1 MQYYIFS
8 FLLNHEYILC
18 DSTTDIDDICPTLWL
33 LQPQAMLQ
41 VWAEWLENS
50 MEEMDLG
57 VLDNSWLSMSQQCAQ
72 VTKVNS
78 ILVCI
83 RNNIAGRSTEVII
96 TQHLAWARLHLE
108 YCIQFWAPHYK
119 KDIEA
124 LEYV

>member
-72 VTKVNS
+72 VAQANG
-78 ILVCI
+78 ILTYI
-83 RNNIAGRSTEVII
+83 RNSVASRSRGLIATMYSALVRP
-96 TQHLAWARLHLE
+96 HLE
-108 YCIQFWAPHYK
+108 YC
-119 KDIEA
+119 A
-124 LEYV
+124 LFRAS